1 MSLLIFFQNARIQLV
16 KAILGIHFLGS
27 VHEVEQV
34 AGGDNQLQFLGSTND
49 LEAL

>member
-16 KAILGIHFLGS
+16 KAILGVHFIGS
-27 VHEVEQV
+27 VNEVELV
-34 AGGDNQLQFLGSTND
+34 AGGEKQLQFLGSTND